1 MISAHEFVDCA
12 RDVGFTWYAGVPCS
26 FLTPFINYV
35 IGDASLTYLSAAN
48 EGDAVA
54 AVAGATI
61 GGRGGVVMMQNSGL
75 GNAVSPLTSL
85 AYVFRIP
92 MLIICT
98 HRGAPGLADEP
109 QHELMGEI
117 TGQLFDTMR
126 IPWEYFPASSD
137 EILASLTRAKSHFAA
152 HQRPYALVM
161 RKGAVA
167 PHELEN
173 PVAAKRN
180 RATAIN
186 GPAFDAI
193 SLEMLPSRTASLQ
206 MIIDSTPLA
215 GSVVLATTGFTG
227 RELYA
232 AADRDNHF
240 YMVGSMGCASSLGV
254 GLALARPDLQVVV
267 VDGDGAALMRM
278 GNMTTVGA
286 YAGGNLTHILLDNE
300 AHDSTGAQATVSPH
314 VDFASIALA
323 CGYACVH
330 RARDIDGL
338 RNFLKSR
345 TTNGPQFL
353 HLKIKTGTIENLPRP
368 SITPAAVLERLKQH
382 IGQS

>member
-1 MISAHEFVDCA
+1 MISAHEFVDRA
-12 RDVGFTWYAGVPCS
+12 RDLGFTWYAGLPCS

-35 IGDASLTYLSAAN
+35 IGDPSLTYVSAAN

-54 AVAGATI
+54 TIAGAVI
-61 GGRGGVVMMQNSGL
+61 GGRGGVAMMQNSGL

-126 IPWEYFPASSD
+126 IPWEYFPTSGD
-137 EILASLTRAKSHFAA
+137 EISASLTRATDYFAE

-161 RKGAVA
+161 PKGAVA
-167 PHELEN
+167 PHELES
-173 PVAAKRN
+173 PGTPERN
-180 RATAIN
+180 RAIAIN
-186 GPAFDAI
+186 GPAFRAD
-193 SLEMLPSRTASLQ
+193 SLKALPSRTAALQ
-206 MIIDSTPLA
+206 MIIDSTPISD
-215 GSVVLATTGFTG
+215 SVVLATTGFTG

-278 GNMTTVGA
+278 GNMATVGA

-300 AHDSTGAQATVSPH
+300 AHDSTGAQATVSTH

-330 RARDIDGL
+330 RSRDIDGL
-338 RNFLKSR
+338 ESFLKSR
-345 TTNGPQFL
+345 TNNGPQFL

-382 IGQS
+382 ISQS

>member
-1 MISAHEFVDCA
+1 
-12 RDVGFTWYAGVPCS
+12 
-26 FLTPFINYV
+26 
-35 IGDASLTYLSAAN
+35 
-48 EGDAVA
+48 
-54 AVAGATI
+54 
-61 GGRGGVVMMQNSGL
+61 
-75 GNAVSPLTSL
+75 
-85 AYVFRIP
+85 

-117 TGQLFDTMR
+117 TGQLFETMR
-126 IPWEYFPASSD
+126 IPWEYFPTSSD
-137 EILASLTRAKSHFAA
+137 EILASLTRAKSHFVA

-173 PVAAKRN
+173 PVAAERN

-193 SLEMLPSRTASLQ
+193 SLKTLPSRTAALQ

-278 GNMTTVGA
+278 GNIATVGA
-286 YAGGNLTHILLDNE
+286 YASGNLTHILLDNE
-300 AHDSTGAQATVSPH
+300 AHDSTGAQATVSAH

-353 HLKIKTGTIENLPRP
+353 HLKIKTGTLENLPRP

>member
-1 MISAHEFVDCA
+1 MISAHEFVDRA

-35 IGDASLTYLSAAN
+35 IGDDSLTYVSAAN

-54 AVAGATI
+54 AVAGAVI
-61 GGRGGVVMMQNSGL
+61 GGRGGVAMMQNSGL

-109 QHELMGEI
+109 QHELMGMI
-117 TGQLFDTMR
+117 TGQQFDTMR
-126 IPWEYFPASSD
+126 IPWEYFPTSSE
-137 EILASLTRAKSHFAA
+137 EISASLSRAAKHFAE
-152 HQRPYALVM
+152 HKRPYALVM
-161 RKGAVA
+161 KKGSVA

-180 RATAIN
+180 RATVID
-186 GPAFDAI
+186 GPAYGTQ
-193 SLEMLPSRTASLQ
+193 SLKGLPSRTAALQ
-206 MIIDSTPLA
+206 MIIDSTPLSD
-215 GSVVLATTGFTG
+215 SVVLATTGFTG

-254 GLALARPDLQVVV
+254 GLALARPDLRVIV

-278 GNMTTVGA
+278 GNLATIGA

-300 AHDSTGAQATVSPH
+300 AHDSTGSQATVSAH
-314 VDFASIALA
+314 VDFASIAMA

-330 RARDIDGL
+330 RAMDAEGL
-338 RNFLKSR
+338 QNFLKSR
-345 TTNGPQFL
+345 TTDGPQFL

-368 SITPAAVLERLKQH
+368 SITPVAVFERLKRH
-382 IGQS
+382 IGQT